1 MSQSRRKLT
10 STERTALL
18 LLVALLVVL
27 VGAMA
32 WQRRALPEAPSGE
45 APAIM
50 TPAGADSAVRVATDT
65 IGHPKSRSK
74 RKPAA
79 PAGSGPSLDDVR
91 N

>member
-1 MSQSRRKLT
+1 
-10 STERTALL
+10 
-18 LLVALLVVL
+18 
-27 VGAMA
+27 
-32 WQRRALPEAPSGE
+32 
-45 APAIM
+45 M